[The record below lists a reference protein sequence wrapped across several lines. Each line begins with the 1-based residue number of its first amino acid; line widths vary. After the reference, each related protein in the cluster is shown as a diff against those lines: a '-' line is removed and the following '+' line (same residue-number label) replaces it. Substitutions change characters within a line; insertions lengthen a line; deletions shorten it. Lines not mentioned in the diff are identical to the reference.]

1 MELHGTFIPLLLFCT
16 TQLKILQGQR
26 VVTDGEVIG
35 YQNHD
40 VTLSCHYIK
49 KNKEDN
55 LLQVQ
60 WTWQNH
66 SNKHDPILIIINHR
80 EHGTTVH
87 KTSLKERVSFI
98 KKNNLTIDAS
108 INIIDVKM
116 TDQGV
121 YRCLYITYPS
131 GTITGTT
138 TLKVKE
144 GEPLALSIAGIAGIV
159 TVVII
164 IILLASASY
173 LLLLK
178 RRRAASTS
186 AYYVTQSPVE
196 LNQEEVTYADV
207 TILRPDK
214 VNRNTL
220 LTGDVEYA
228 AVSFSGYSGMT
239 SQQGSANPLAC
250 RAHTEE
256 HGSVYAEV
264 KKDY

>member
-16 TQLKILQGQR
+16 TLLKVLQGQR
-26 VVTDGEVIG
+26 VDTDGEVIG

-40 VTLSCHYIK
+40 VTLTCHYIHGK
-49 KNKEDN
+49 TEDN
-55 LLQVQ
+55 LSQVQ

-66 SNKHDPILIIINHR
+66 SHKHDPIVIIINHQ
-80 EHGTTVH
+80 EYGTTVH
-87 KTSLKERVSFI
+87 NTSLKERVSFI
-98 KKNNLTIDAS
+98 ERPKLTPDAS
-108 INIIDVKM
+108 IIIKDVKM

-121 YRCLYITYPS
+121 YSCDYTTYPS
-131 GTITGTT
+131 GTKTGVT

-144 GEPLALSIAGIAGIV
+144 GKPAALSTAAIAGIV

-178 RRRAASTS
+178 KRRAASTS
-186 AYYVTQSPVE
+186 ANYVTQKPDE
-196 LNQEEVTYADV
+196 LNKGEVTYADV

-220 LTGDVEYA
+220 LTGDIEYA
-228 AVSFSGYSGMT
+228 AVSFSGRSRMT
-239 SQQGSANPLAC
+239 SQQGSANQLAC
-250 RAHTEE
+250 GAQTEE

-264 KKDY
+264 KKD